1 MQGDST
7 CTAYNIIDTLPVLV
21 YISTSVQSTPVYCCV
36 YAYSVYAVIVA
47 WGALIR
53 DNAQRRRRQDDNLR
67 SPRDIIADMNNT
79 LPPPYPPM
87 PGMTIYTAAL
97 WSSAAAVPDDFIVGN
112 GSVTMGPDGKNY
124 TNARLQEGTRYGVF
138 NFIQLESDIPVS

>member
-1 MQGDST
+1 M
-7 CTAYNIIDTLPVLV
+7 YR
-21 YISTSVQSTPVYCCV
+21 VQSSLLC

-53 DNAQRRRRQDDNLR
+53 DDARRRRRQNDDLR

-79 LPPPYPPM
+79 LPPPYPPL